1 MGHTRA
7 GDSRMYM
14 NSLSF
19 IGRVRALIG
28 LGRRAYG
35 GYKSQILTLTIF
47 GFIGGI
53 LEGIGINAV
62 IPLLTFLLET
72 PTEATDPISNI
83 TRSVFHAL
91 NIDFAPKFLLIFIVL
106 LFLGRSL
113 VLLVLYYTQIKITTD
128 YEANTRARLLSA
140 TLRTSWLHLLK
151 HKMGHLETWLLIDV
165 PSSVNLLR
173 NISMII
179 MLATSLIIYLVVAF
193 NISPAIMGATL
204 VLGIAIFVFFQPL
217 IRHTRILSGSRA
229 QSYTSMSHWVSQSVL
244 GVKAL
249 KASGVETHAIENG
262 RSLFMSLRD
271 LNRRVMMLSYVTSLS
286 VPPIG
291 ILYIAIIFA
300 LSFRYDFISLAALPA
315 IVYLIYRITV
325 YIQQIQTAFQH
336 MNEQVPHLQRILDVI
351 ESAEEEGEVRTGTI
365 PFKFEHELVFDNVSF
380 SYDTKKVLEHVS
392 FTVERGSFVGLIGP
406 SGAGKTTCVDMLL
419 RLLSPVSGNI
429 KLDGTPVG
437 DIDLSEWR
445 SRVSY
450 VSQDL
455 FLMNDTVR
463 NNIAFYDTSITDEDI
478 WKAAEQAHVAD
489 VIRKSSHG
497 LDTVV
502 GDRGLALSAG
512 QRQRIA
518 IARALARKPS
528 ILILDEATSALDAE
542 SEQHIKSIIQELKG
556 SITIIAVAHR
566 LSTIIDADILVALEE
581 GRVVEK
587 GTPQD
592 LLKKADSYFSRVHAI

>member
-1 MGHTRA
+1 
-7 GDSRMYM
+7 M
-14 NSLSF
+14 NPRTYLDR
-19 IGRVRALIG
+19 IRALFE

-35 GYKSQILTLTIF
+35 GYKSQILILTVF

-62 IPLLTFLLET
+62 IPLITFLLET
-72 PTEATDPISNI
+72 PTEATDAISNI

-128 YEANTRARLLSA
+128 YEASTRARLLSA
-140 TLRTSWLHLLK
+140 TFRTSWLHLLK
-151 HKMGHLETWLLIDV
+151 HKMGHLETWILIDV
-165 PSSVNLLR
+165 PASVNLLR

-179 MLATSLIIYLVVAF
+179 MLSTSLIIYLVVAF
-193 NISPAIMGATL
+193 NISPSIMGTTL
-204 VLGIAIFVFFQPL
+204 ILGILIFIFFQPL
-217 IRHTRILSGSRA
+217 ITHTRSLSASRA

-249 KASGVETHAIENG
+249 KASGVETRALENG
-262 RSLFMSLRD
+262 RSLFTNLRD

-291 ILYIAIIFA
+291 ILYIAGIFA
-300 LSFRYDFISLAALPA
+300 LSFRYEFISLAALPA

-325 YIQQIQTAFQH
+325 YMQQIQTAFQH

-351 ESAEEEGEVRTGTI
+351 EGAEEESEVRTGTES
-365 PFKFEHELVFDNVSF
+365 FQYEKELAFENVSF
-380 SYDTKKVLEHVS
+380 SYGTKSVLENVS
-392 FTVERGSFVGLIGP
+392 FSVSRGSFTGLIGP
-406 SGAGKTTCVDMLL
+406 SGAGKTTCVDMFL
-419 RLLSPVSGNI
+419 RLLTPTSGTI
-429 KLDGTPVG
+429 RLDGTPIG
-437 DIDLSEWR
+437 EISLDEWR
-445 SRVSY
+445 HRVSY

-463 NNIAFYDTSITDEDI
+463 NNISFYDSSLKDDDI
-478 WKAAEQAHVAD
+478 WKAIEQAHIAD
-489 VIRKSSHG
+489 VIRKSSQG
-497 LDTVV
+497 LDTMV
-502 GDRGLALSAG
+502 GDRGLTLSAG

-518 IARALARKPS
+518 IARALARKPA

-556 SITIIAVAHR
+556 SITIFTVAHR
-566 LSTIIDADILVALEE
+566 LSTIMDADTLIALED

-587 GTPQD
+587 GAPQE
-592 LLKKADSYFSRVHAI
+592 LLKKADSYFSRVNAI